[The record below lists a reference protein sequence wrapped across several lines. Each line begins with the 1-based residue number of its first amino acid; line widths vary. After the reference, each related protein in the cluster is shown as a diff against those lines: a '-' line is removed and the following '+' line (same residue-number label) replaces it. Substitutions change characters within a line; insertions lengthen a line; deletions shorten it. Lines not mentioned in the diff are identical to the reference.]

1 MSNIYL
7 ETSFISACVSSRD
20 DPKSIYR
27 RDASVE
33 WWTSQRDRHGVFV
46 SAEVI
51 RELSDPD
58 YPRRDE
64 ALEWIANIPLLAITQ
79 EVEGLA
85 TLLVK
90 ERVMPSPPTGDALHV
105 AIATVFGMDFML
117 SWNVRHLANPNKL
130 QHLRVI
136 CLRAGLTPPQ
146 IVTPDFLWE
155 T

>member
-1 MSNIYL
+1 VAQVYL
-7 ETSFISACVSSRD
+7 ETSLVSACVSDRT

-27 RDASVE
+27 HESSVE
-33 WWTSQRDRHGVFV
+33 WWVTQRQRHELFI

-51 RELSDPD
+51 RELSDPA
-58 YPRRDE
+58 YPRRDQ
-64 ALEWIANIPLLAITQ
+64 ALQWVAGVPLLAITQ

-85 TLLVK
+85 KLLVN

-105 AIATVFGMDFML
+105 AVATVFGMDFML

-146 IVTPDFLWE
+146 IVTPDLLWE

>member
-1 MSNIYL
+1 MAQVYL
-7 ETSFISACVSSRD
+7 ETSLVSACVSDRM

-33 WWTSQRDRHGVFV
+33 WWYTQRQKHDLFI

-51 RELSDPD
+51 RELSDAA
-58 YPRRDE
+58 YPRRDQ
-64 ALEWIANIPLLAITQ
+64 ALQWVADVPLLAITQ

-85 TLLVK
+85 QLLVNQ
-90 ERVMPSPPTGDALHV
+90 RVMPSPPTGDALHV
-105 AIATVFGMDFML
+105 AVATVFEMDFML

-136 CLRAGLTPPQ
+136 CLRVGLTPPQ
-146 IVTPDFLWE
+146 IVTPDLLWE

>member
-1 MSNIYL
+1 VAQVYL
-7 ETSFISACVSSRD
+7 ETSLISACVSDRT

-33 WWTSQRDRHGVFV
+33 WWDTQRQKHDLFV

-51 RELSDPD
+51 RELSDAA
-58 YPRRDE
+58 YPRRDQ
-64 ALEWIANIPLLAITQ
+64 ALQWIANVPLLAITE

-85 TLLVK
+85 QLLVNQ
-90 ERVMPSPPTGDALHV
+90 RVMPSPPTGDALHV
-105 AIATVFGMDFML
+105 AVATVFGMDFML

-146 IVTPDFLWE
+146 IVTPDLLWE